1 MSLKTVASVIAISL
15 LAGCASVSMESKEKS
30 EAAKK
35 FAAPSPGNAG
45 LYVYRSGSFGAAL
58 KRTIWVD
65 DKCLGQSAPNVF
77 FYTEVKGDTEH
88 KVSTESEFSP
98 NDLMVK
104 VTAGTNYFV
113 RQFIKMGLVVG
124 GSGVELVDEAQ
135 GKKDVAGL
143 EMATPGMCGSK

>member
-1 MSLKTVASVIAISL
+1 MSVKTIAAVIAISL

-35 FAAPSPGNAG
+35 FATPSSGNAG

-58 KRTIWVD
+58 KRNIWVD
-65 DKCLGQSAPNVF
+65 GKCLGQSAPNVF
-77 FYTEVKGDTEH
+77 FYTEVKGDAEH

-98 NDLMVK
+98 NDLMVR
-104 VTAGTNYFV
+104 VQAGANYFV

-124 GSGVELVDEAQ
+124 GAGIELVDEAQ

-143 EMATPGMCGSK
+143 DMATPGMCGK